1 MQNSPVPVVVVR
13 PEDKRKKKKNK
24 RLADSRRQGYSS
36 IMRQS
41 NAGAGSSGALESQPS
56 AGEASETEATAV
68 AKAIGLNEGAF
79 GDWKGFDKKEGGDD
93 GGEDIG
99 TPLRKASASGPSRED
114 AAYLTESP
122 SPDGPLLAME
132 DDDTEDVSEM
142 KLGSPLG
149 NDAQEDERQ
158 EMSELRAGMQG
169 VGIEGNGQSQ
179 ALYPSDEK
187 GAESSKGKG
196 KEREV

>member
-1 MQNSPVPVVVVR
+1 
-13 PEDKRKKKKNK
+13 
-24 RLADSRRQGYSS
+24 
-36 IMRQS
+36 MRQS
-41 NAGAGSSGALESQPS
+41 NAGTGGSGALESQPS
-56 AGEASETEATAV
+56 AGEASENEATAV

-79 GDWKGFDKKEGGDD
+79 GDWKGFDKKEGGDNGD
-93 GGEDIG
+93 EDIG

-122 SPDGPLLAME
+122 SPEGPLLAMD

-149 NDAQEDERQ
+149 NDAQGDEGRDMR
-158 EMSELRAGMQG
+158 EMRAGIQG
-169 VGIEGNGQSQ
+169 VGIEGNGQLQ
-179 ALYPSDEK
+179 PLYSSHEK